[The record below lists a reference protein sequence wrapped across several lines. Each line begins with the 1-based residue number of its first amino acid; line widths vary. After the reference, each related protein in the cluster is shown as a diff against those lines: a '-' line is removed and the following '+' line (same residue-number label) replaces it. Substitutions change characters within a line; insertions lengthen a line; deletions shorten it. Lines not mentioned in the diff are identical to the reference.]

1 MFDRQ
6 GDTTPPCGEPSV
18 AWRRSSSS
26 RTPAFS
32 HLSIIRR
39 ITPSVTRLS
48 RKARRWECEIDRWVE
63 TSLGTVA
70 FAEPCLADA
79 FATVASPSRLGRL
92 CSPPPQNPAGGFP
105 ALGSHKP
112 HSPPVPFH
120 TVGCSVFA
128 YGSLNHGWAS
138 R

>member
-1 MFDRQ
+1 MIFSRCI
-6 GDTTPPCGEPSV
+6 TSLSLTRF
-18 AWRRSSSS
+18 ATLTNNRSC
-26 RTPAFS
+26 RT
-32 HLSIIRR
+32 L
-39 ITPSVTRLS
+39 
-48 RKARRWECEIDRWVE
+48 WWVE
-63 TSLGTVA
+63 TSLATVA